1 METGE
6 QIEIALDETFEDKF
20 DDIAVQ
26 YMFHDI
32 RKILKR
38 SVSDHGFDAGFTPH
52 LLLR

>member
-1 METGE
+1 MSYVSSRIYKKNLWETGE

-32 RKILKR
+32 VEDFQKECQ
-38 SVSDHGFDAGFTPH
+38 
-52 LLLR
+52 

>member
-1 METGE
+1 MSERQETKLKNMETGE

-32 RKILKR
+32 VEDFEKECQ
-38 SVSDHGFDAGFTPH
+38 
-52 LLLR
+52 